1 MTRLEKLEA
10 VAAAADAWERKR
22 NAPQIPMAALSGA
35 ANRLEAAVLDLRAFA
50 ALTAAGYA
58 VVRRWQ
64 PIETAPRDRLVEV
77 YAPSPDPARWT
88 PEVHNLPP
96 IVCLARWHPDG
107 GFCVCEIREVT
118 HWREHIPPAGE
129 VK

>member
-1 MTRLEKLEA
+1 MSKRDVIARAILDLNPSAAHWEDQYPSVQLHKLEE
-10 VAAAADAWERKR
+10 ADA
-22 NAPQIPMAALSGA
+22 ILS
-35 ANRLEAAVLDLRAFA
+35 

-58 VVRRWQ
+58 VERGWQ

-88 PEVHNLPP
+88 PEVHDLPP
-96 IVCLARWHPDG
+96 IVCLARWHPDA

-118 HWREHIPPAGE
+118 HWREHVPPAGE
-129 VK
+129 ATP

>member
-1 MTRLEKLEA
+1 MSARDEA
-10 VAAAADAWERKR
+10 IERALMEAWC
-22 NAPQIPMAALSGA
+22 
-35 ANRLEAAVLDLRAFA
+35 NRPDVGISDVRAFDA

-77 YAPSPDPARWT
+77 YAPSPDPERWT
-88 PEVHNLPP
+88 PEVHKLPP

-118 HWREHIPPAGE
+118 HWREHVPPAGE

>member
-1 MTRLEKLEA
+1 MTRMEKLEA
-10 VAAAADAWERKR
+10 VAAAAREWRHSVLNIEPRTDEECEAYERVDDAF
-22 NAPQIPMAALSGA
+22 IAL
-35 ANRLEAAVLDLRAFA
+35 D

-58 VVRRWQ
+58 VVQGWQ

-77 YAPSPDPARWT
+77 YAPSPDPKRWT

-96 IVCLARWHPDG
+96 VVCLARWHPDA

-118 HWREHIPPAGE
+118 HWREHVPPAGE
-129 VK
+129 ATP